1 MGFHSF
7 LVPLQD
13 VQGDPI
19 QSPGNP
25 SQALFSPGALQPGTP
40 RPPQF
45 PQLCRQPRGS
55 LSLRFILQ
63 INLTFPFDS
72 VSPEI
77 SEPEGQGET
86 LLKDRGGQGPGKDA
100 GMGLQWQV
108 QESDPAAGEGEW
120 DT

>member
-40 RPPQF
+40 RPPV
-45 PQLCRQPRGS
+45 PSALLPAPR
-55 LSLRFILQ
+55 LSRSPRFILQ
-63 INLTFPFDS
+63 IDLTFPFDS

-77 SEPEGQGET
+77 SEPEGQRET
-86 LLKDRGGQGPGKDA
+86 LLKGCGGRGPG
-100 GMGLQWQV
+100 
-108 QESDPAAGEGEW
+108 
-120 DT
+120 

>member
-45 PQLCRQPRGS
+45 PQLCCQPRGS
-55 LSLRFILQ
+55 LSLSPRFILQ
-63 INLTFPFDS
+63 IDLTFPFDS

-108 QESDPAAGEGEW
+108 
-120 DT
+120 